1 LFDLQFG
8 IGYISPYY
16 VLGGGLIPLFKGI
29 SGTFVSP
36 PLLFDVIYSF
46 DVM

>member
-16 VLGGGLIPLFKGI
+16 VFSIFPTLR
-29 SGTFVSP
+29 
-36 PLLFDVIYSF
+36 
-46 DVM
+46 